1 MAEVYYAAAL
11 YSYLRERKGNS
22 LSELEKRL
30 HEFSPPWTA
39 IIPAYNEEDNI
50 QQSLD
55 SVINQTYPPV
65 EIIILDD
72 HSSDNTP
79 RKVFQLLK
87 QYDAKLIKTRIIDD
101 EDLPFGSGQK
111 RAIIRLELPKLDMI
125 ITYVRNLEKNV
136 GKTMNLNWA
145 VFNLVKTP
153 YFANIDGDTI
163 LEKDY
168 AEKVLPLLLED
179 KVAAAYGWPLPRR
192 IENNWQAKI
201 IEYTKRVAYK
211 INHFL
216 FKQGQDKIEFIYNL
230 MGCAIFYNS
239 DIFRKVPR
247 PNDSYAGD
255 TSHAWELQ
263 SAGYK
268 IRISLDGF
276 VYTTEP
282 TDLRKFWKQR
292 MRWGSG
298 PFQNLYLR
306 GKKVL
311 SNLKGKR
318 KLSAAWNM
326 FYYSVLSTKYSIALL
341 SLPFLA
347 IKGVV
352 DKDLF
357 TKIYTYDFIMWSI
370 AYSIGNYGYH
380 RHKQNPMK
388 PRELLNDFKE
398 FLVMYSIVRYG
409 WAITNIISA
418 LYTIYDIVSG
428 KYKEKWIGMH

>member
-87 QYDAKLIKTRIIDD
+87 QYDAKLIKKRIIDD

-179 KVAAAYGWPLPRR
+179 KVAAAFGFALPRV
-192 IENNWQAKI
+192 K
-201 IEYTKRVAYK
+201 
-211 INHFL
+211 
-216 FKQGQDKIEFIYNL
+216 GDKNFIYNL
-230 MGCAIFYNS
+230 IYHLKYFLYAKRGQILRRFWQLIGFHYNLFGAAVFYNKS
-239 DIFRKVPR
+239 YFEKVPR
-247 PNDSYAGD
+247 PLIGNSRD
-255 TSHAWELQ
+255 TFHAWILQ
-263 SAGYK
+263 LKGYK
-268 IRISLDGF
+268 VRGKYCAIAYPESEGTIKYF
-276 VYTTEP
+276 IKE
-282 TDLRKFWKQR
+282 RK
-292 MRWGSG
+292 RWGSG
-298 PFQNLYLR
+298 AYQAFYLLFKEFIR
-306 GKKVL
+306 LKKY
-311 SNLKGKR
+311 KE
-318 KLSAAWNM
+318 
-326 FYYSVLSTKYSIALL
+326 SVVPLMTYLIPVKYSIAVYTIPLL
-341 SLPFLA
+341 SLVSGDPYLF
-347 IKGVV
+347 IKFSA
-352 DKDLF
+352 L
-357 TKIYTYDFIMWSI
+357 
-370 AYSIGNYGYH
+370 
-380 RHKQNPMK
+380 
-388 PRELLNDFKE
+388 ELLLYGTGVSLSKLLKPDLSLKKMGLG
-398 FLVMYSIVRYG
+398 LVYMYTVGKY
-409 WAITNIISA
+409 IISA
-418 LYTIYDIVSG
+418 LILRNFIVNTVDYLTG
-428 KYKEKWIGMH
+428 QWKEKWRFHNT